1 MKAYT
6 NNKELEK
13 YRQELARQLLSI
25 PLAHWSSGDKEIT
38 FRCPFC
44 GDSKKDKTKTRFN
57 VFMAF
62 TEDKPPVYQCFNNN
76 CGAKGVLTVELLKD
90 LQINNFSL
98 MNMHNIHMS
107 SMKKSVRKRVFME
120 GMKVD
125 LTIPMPIMNEITAHK
140 IAYFNER
147 MGLELTGKDLLKY
160 KIVINLYDFLQ
171 RNRIEVRTRKK
182 YITDALDKGY
192 FGFLSA
198 DNNYLIMRNTT
209 NKIDNIL
216 KRYINYNVLGNE
228 DNARKFYIMPNS
240 VDIMRDIDI
249 YITEGIMDIIGVYNH
264 IMNRDDKDKIYV
276 AACGA
281 SMESIIR
288 HLLRLGFIHV
298 NLHIFS
304 DDDVKADEYRKLK
317 KKLKGKFSGDMTV
330 YYNKIKKDF
339 GVRKEEINTYKILI

>member
-6 NNKELEK
+6 SNKDLER

-76 CGAKGVLTVELLKD
+76 CGAKGVLTVDLLKD

-107 SMKKSVRKRVFME
+107 GMKKSVRKRVIME
-120 GMKVD
+120 GMKLD
-125 LTIPMPIMNEITAHK
+125 LNIPMPVMNDITMHK
-140 IAYFNER
+140 LSYFNNR

-160 KIVINLYDFLQ
+160 KIVVNLYDFLN
-171 RNRIEVRTRKK
+171 RNYIKERTRKK

-216 KRYINYNVLGNE
+216 KRYINYNVMGNE
-228 DNARKFYIMPNS
+228 ENVRKFYIMPNT
-240 VDIMRDIDI
+240 VDIMQDIDI
-249 YITEGIMDIIGVYNH
+249 RITEGIMDIIGVYNH
-264 IMNRDDKDKIYV
+264 VMNRNDENNLYV
-276 AACGA
+276 AACG
-281 SMESIIR
+281 SGMESVIR
-288 HLLRLGFIHV
+288 YLLRLGFIHC
-298 NLHIFS
+298 NIHIYS
-304 DDDVKADEYRKLK
+304 DDDVKIEEYKKLK
-317 KKLKGKFSGDMTV
+317 KRLKGKFSGTLTV
-330 YYNKIKKDF
+330 YYNKIKKDY
-339 GVRKEEINTYKILI
+339 GVRKDEIDTYKIII